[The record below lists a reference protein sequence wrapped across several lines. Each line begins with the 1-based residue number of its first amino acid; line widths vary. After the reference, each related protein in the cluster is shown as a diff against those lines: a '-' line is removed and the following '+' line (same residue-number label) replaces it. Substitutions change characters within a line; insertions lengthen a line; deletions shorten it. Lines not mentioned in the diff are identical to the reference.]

1 MAAGLEGFGG
11 PIVVCYYFAATTH
24 KLDGRPRKKC
34 GWGKAGLSRG
44 VHEEFEGEGSEAIE
58 SEAESSEID
67 ESILAGKVIQ
77 DISHRFIFKD
87 EDAGEGHN

>member
-1 MAAGLEGFGG
+1 VEGFGG
-11 PIVVCYYFAATTH
+11 PVVVCYYFAATNH
-24 KLDGRPRKKC
+24 KLDDGRPGNKR

-44 VHEEFEGEGSEAIE
+44 VHEEFEGEGSETIE

-77 DISHRFIFKD
+77 DIPHRFIFKD